1 MHACPV
7 SRLPPC
13 HLQVSWCVIAW
24 FIDIYKSPW
33 NAGGARVKDC
43 LEEHR
48 EDPGFSAECKEEF
61 EAMMEAR
68 AADFRLDAT
77 LREVCA
83 DDIEAVCGYERD
95 SLDTVEGF
103 DARVIQC
110 LQVSLNA
117 LGFFQPLDCINL

>member
-1 MHACPV
+1 M
-7 SRLPPC
+7 
-13 HLQVSWCVIAW
+13 
-24 FIDIYKSPW
+24 
-33 NAGGARVKDC
+33 KDC
-43 LEEHR
+43 LESHR

-61 EAMMEAR
+61 EAMMEKR
-68 AADFRLDAT
+68 AADFRLDST

-110 LQVSLNA
+110 LQVRAPARTSRRHPCSSTFFPCSPTLNLVSFSHMQGQRA
-117 LGFFQPLDCINL
+117 HA